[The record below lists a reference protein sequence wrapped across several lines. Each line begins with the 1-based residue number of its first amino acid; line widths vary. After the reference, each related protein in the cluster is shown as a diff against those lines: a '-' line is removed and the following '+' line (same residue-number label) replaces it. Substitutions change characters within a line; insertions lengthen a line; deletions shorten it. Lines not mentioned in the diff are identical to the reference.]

1 MCQMNLGLFFSFT
14 HCRGGEQSGFFL
26 VYYHYYYYYCMV
38 DYLGGSSLSC

>member
-14 HCRGGEQSGFFL
+14 HCGGEQSGFFL